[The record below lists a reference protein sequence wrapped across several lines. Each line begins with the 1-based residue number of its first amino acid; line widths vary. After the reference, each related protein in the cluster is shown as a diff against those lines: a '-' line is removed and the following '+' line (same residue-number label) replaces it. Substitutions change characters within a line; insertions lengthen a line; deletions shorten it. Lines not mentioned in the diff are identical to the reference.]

1 MARKLLQVWLEADF
15 LERVDNWRHAHRF
28 AARTQAVR
36 ELLERGMADRKEVQ
50 RTQAKPEP
58 A

>member
-15 LERVDNWRHAHRF
+15 LERIDSWRHAHRF

-50 RTQAKPEP
+50 RTQPKLDRA
-58 A
+58 